1 MKYEIKEFET
11 GTVLSAYA
19 HISEALEQLRN
30 YADGDAQDKNELN
43 YQLNY
48 EGECIC
54 YGTADE
60 IIAWIME

>member
-11 GTVLSAYA
+11 GTALSACA

-30 YADGDAQDKNELN
+30 YADAQYEFN
-43 YQLNY
+43 YQLDY
-48 EGECIC
+48 KGECIC

>member
-19 HISEALEQLRN
+19 HISEVLEQLRN
-30 YADGDAQDKNELN
+30 YADGDAQN

-48 EGECIC
+48 KGECIC

>member
-11 GTVLSAYA
+11 GTVLSACA
-19 HISEALEQLRN
+19 HISDVLEQLRN
-30 YADGDAQDKNELN
+30 YADGDAQN

-48 EGECIC
+48 KGECIC

>member
-1 MKYEIKEFET
+1 MKKYEIKNMN
-11 GTVLSAYA
+11 GTVLSACA

-54 YGTADE
+54 YGTAAE

>member
-1 MKYEIKEFET
+1 MKYEIKEFES
-11 GTVLSAYA
+11 GIVLSAYA

-30 YADGDAQDKNELN
+30 YADAQDESN

-48 EGECIC
+48 KGECIC
-54 YGTADE
+54 YGTAAE

>member
-11 GTVLSAYA
+11 GTVLSACA

-30 YADGDAQDKNELN
+30 YANAQDEFN
-43 YQLNY
+43 YQLEY
-48 EGECIC
+48 KGECIC
-54 YGTADE
+54 YGTAAE

>member
-19 HISEALEQLRN
+19 HISGVLEQLRN
-30 YADGDAQDKNELN
+30 YAHGDMCEFN
-43 YQLNY
+43 YQLDY
-48 EGECIC
+48 KGECIC

>member
-1 MKYEIKEFET
+1 MKKYEIKNMN

-19 HISEALEQLRN
+19 RIGEVLEQLRN
-30 YADGDAQDKNELN
+30 YVDAQDELN

-54 YGTADE
+54 YGTAAE

>member
-1 MKYEIKEFET
+1 MKKYEIKNMN

-19 HISEALEQLRN
+19 RIGEVLEQLRN

-54 YGTADE
+54 YGTAAE
-60 IIAWIME
+60 IITWIME

>member
-19 HISEALEQLRN
+19 HISEVLEQLRN
-30 YADGDAQDKNELN
+30 YANGDMREFN

>member
-1 MKYEIKEFET
+1 MKKYEIKNMN

-30 YADGDAQDKNELN
+30 YADVQDESN
-43 YQLNY
+43 YQLEYN
-48 EGECIC
+48 GECIC
-54 YGTADE
+54 YGTATE

>member
-1 MKYEIKEFET
+1 MKKYEIKNMN

-19 HISEALEQLRN
+19 HISDVLEQLRN
-30 YADGDAQDKNELN
+30 YANGDAQDKFN
-43 YQLNY
+43 YQLDY
-48 EGECIC
+48 KGECIC